1 VIAQMMRIEV
11 RYQPQESEALQQ
23 FQHLDPLTGENEAEL
38 GVISEPI
45 SAAFSSATSAYD
57 EPTSA
62 TDERDPDDPRTWGRI
77 GRNEPCPCGSG
88 KKFKHCH
95 GVLV

>member
-1 VIAQMMRIEV
+1 M
-11 RYQPQESEALQQ
+11 Q
-23 FQHLDPLTGENEAEL
+23 FQHLDPLRGANETEL
-38 GVISEPI
+38 GAITEPI
-45 SAAFSSATSAYD
+45 SAAFSAATSAF
-57 EPTSA
+57 EEPPTSA
-62 TDERDPDDPRTWGRI
+62 DPREPNDPKSWGRI